1 MNSLSTCVNKLVTDG
16 YSINFKVD
24 EQGLVAVEEG
34 KHYKPDQVHIKNFF
48 RFEGASDPADNAI
61 LYAIELDNGKK
72 GTLIDAYGSNSD
84 ALIGQFIKQVE
95 DMEKK
100 TPNENHFQMKGK
112 LKEKYANLTDDDLKY
127 EEGKDEQFWGRIAQK
142 TGKTKDDIEK
152 WIRGLTGKD

>member
-1 MNSLSTCVNKLVTDG
+1 MQTQSTTEMNSLSTCVNKLVTDG

-72 GTLIDAYGSNSD
+72 GTLIDAYGSYSD
-84 ALIGQFIKQVE
+84 ASITKFIKQVE

-100 TPNENHFQMKGK
+100 TPNENH
-112 LKEKYANLTDDDLKY
+112 
-127 EEGKDEQFWGRIAQK
+127 
-142 TGKTKDDIEK
+142 
-152 WIRGLTGKD
+152 